1 MTFNQINY
9 FLNVAKHLSFTKA
22 ASSLFITQ
30 STLSRSI
37 ASLEDELG
45 VVLLKRDF
53 HNLSLTPAGELFY
66 QEMDGIMES
75 VQDILMRVQDLS
87 SNQTSFF
94 PIGLLDG
101 QEIETDFLFSLRNLS
116 DLYPQYNLNLQ
127 RMSHK
132 DLMAALKNGKL
143 DVFETLVSQEAA
155 ADPTLDVL
163 ILKKVGSVLIA
174 RDDDPIWDSP
184 ISLHSVDG
192 RTLIV
197 PADHHPSDS
206 MIRKTI
212 SSACVTPE
220 FKMAPDLQS
229 HSLWLEAGLGVSIL
243 NTGSVIYSSSAA
255 RHLKTAPLTEL
266 PPLYVAL
273 ISRRNYHTPLLDTFL
288 SYIGKQRIDE

>member
-1 MTFNQINY
+1 MITFENYDRKIEKIN
-9 FLNVAKHLSFTKA
+9 KA
-22 ASSLFITQ
+22 LAAYG
-30 STLSRSI
+30 I

-101 QEIETDFLFSLRNLS
+101 QEIETDLLFSLRNLS

-155 ADPTLDVL
+155 ADPTLDML

-197 PADHHPSDS
+197 PADHHPSD
-206 MIRKTI
+206 
-212 SSACVTPE
+212 CVTPE

>member
-101 QEIETDFLFSLRNLS
+101 QEIETDLLFSLRNLS

-143 DVFETLVSQEAA
+143 DVFEALVSQEAA

-206 MIRKTI
+206 VIRKTI
-212 SSACVTPE
+212 
-220 FKMAPDLQS
+220 
-229 HSLWLEAGLGVSIL
+229 
-243 NTGSVIYSSSAA
+243 SSAA

>member
-101 QEIETDFLFSLRNLS
+101 QEIETDLLFSLRNLS

-163 ILKKVGSVLIA
+163 ILKKWAV
-174 RDDDPIWDSP
+174 
-184 ISLHSVDG
+184 
-192 RTLIV
+192 
-197 PADHHPSDS
+197 
-206 MIRKTI
+206 
-212 SSACVTPE
+212 
-220 FKMAPDLQS
+220 F
-229 HSLWLEAGLGVSIL
+229 
-243 NTGSVIYSSSAA
+243 
-255 RHLKTAPLTEL
+255 
-266 PPLYVAL
+266 
-273 ISRRNYHTPLLDTFL
+273 
-288 SYIGKQRIDE
+288 